1 MNPDHIEDRKL
12 MNVLDCEDLE
22 PILTQR
28 VVKTYV
34 EFTPGE
40 GSRPHTELRLVLE
53 NGVLLEDSGKFKTI
67 LSCSIGANPSRSD
80 NKETSVTFRPL
91 TFSDHRRRCFASFQ
105 FDVSQRNAAVHD
117 FIKALRG
124 NVREADLSVF
134 VSCKFGKPP
143 ITEGCRD
150 IVTQWVIRLN
160 EHQLMGWDASEV
172 KSAYTLRRDNLPL
185 QFHRFI
191 AKGYTHS
198 RTEGSTLEMTIDI
211 PMVPGFL
218 VNDAARVKEYRG
230 IRLPYAP
237 WNIS

>member
-1 MNPDHIEDRKL
+1 MNPNHIEDRKL
-12 MNVLDCEDLE
+12 MNVFDCEDLE
-22 PILTQR
+22 PILAQK

-53 NGVLLEDSGKFKTI
+53 NAVLLEDSGKSKTI

-91 TFSDHRRRCFASFQ
+91 TFSDHHRRCFASFQ
-105 FDVSQRNAAVHD
+105 FDVSKRNAAVRD

-124 NVREADLSVF
+124 NIREADLSVF

-185 QFHRFI
+185 QFHGFI

-198 RTEGSTLEMTIDI
+198 LTEGSTLKMTIDI

-218 VNDAARVKEYRG
+218 VDDAARVKEYGG
-230 IRLPYAP
+230 IRLPYA
-237 WNIS
+237 